1 MLARRLLSQVFE
13 DHALT
18 RGLGDAEA
26 RVLVEWLVEH
36 AENLAASGIGEET
49 AGGAVVRF
57 RRRARSISRFIALW
71 CHLGEQ
77 GAAGQL
83 AAAESFH
90 WPLPDADADPCELMQ
105 AILGWEDQQLRESDS
120 FGQCSYS
127 ATGIRSVVL

>member
-1 MLARRLLSQVFE
+1 MLARRLLSQVFD

-49 AGGAVVRF
+49 ARGAVIRF
-57 RRRARSISRFIALW
+57 CRRARSISRFIALW

-83 AAAESFH
+83 AAAERFH
-90 WPLPDADADPCELMQ
+90 WPLPVADADACELMQ
-105 AILGWEDQQLRESDS
+105 AILGWEDQRLREAASGS
-120 FGQCSYS
+120 ELACGYHFIAS
-127 ATGIRSVVL
+127 